1 MGCPDPPGKRAGASE
16 LHFFFSSLQSEMP
29 RPGLSLPPAA
39 PGQEE
44 RCAPGCG
51 SPGPSGPCGRCALTT
66 VGALTPGEDEITAW
80 ECAIG
85 TRFIS
90 VIFLFSLLRAYRT
103 ASWALQTAD
112 GRVGKLESELHPA
125 QDGTAAEGNRL
136 FFFSFFLSFS
146 FFLFFFLSSYIFF
159 PRRSVAILFP
169 ERTRVS
175 APRLCLS
182 VFTAD
187 LDLMSYN

>member
-1 MGCPDPPGKRAGASE
+1 MSSSLISSLAQLGVGRPDGLPRPSREKGRCE
-16 LHFFFSSLQSEMP
+16 RVTFFFSSLQSEMP

-136 FFFSFFLSFS
+136 FFFFF
-146 FFLFFFLSSYIFF
+146 
-159 PRRSVAILFP
+159 
-169 ERTRVS
+169 
-175 APRLCLS
+175 
-182 VFTAD
+182 
-187 LDLMSYN
+187 

>member
-1 MGCPDPPGKRAGASE
+1 MSSSLISSLAQLGVGRPDGLPRPSREKGRCE
-16 LHFFFSSLQSEMP
+16 RVTFFFSSLQSEMP

-136 FFFSFFLSFS
+136 FFFFPFFIL
-146 FFLFFFLSSYIFF
+146 FLFFFFFFFLLIFF
-159 PRRSVAILFP
+159 SPGDPSLFYFQR
-169 ERTRVS
+169 ER
-175 APRLCLS
+175 A
-182 VFTAD
+182 
-187 LDLMSYN
+187 